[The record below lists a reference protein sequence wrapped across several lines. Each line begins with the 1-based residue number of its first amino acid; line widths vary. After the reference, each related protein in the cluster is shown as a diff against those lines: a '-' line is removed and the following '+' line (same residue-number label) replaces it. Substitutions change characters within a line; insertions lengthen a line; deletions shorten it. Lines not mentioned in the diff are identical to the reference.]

1 MTLNRERL
9 LSPEFQLISSWIEP
23 DSRVLDL
30 GCGDGTLLAHLQEAR
45 GCSGYG
51 MELDPNLV
59 IESIENGINV
69 IQANLNKKS
78 LLDYFDED
86 SFDYVIMTQALQVVD
101 RPDLLL
107 EEMLTI
113 GKQSIVTFPNF
124 GFWKNRMQL
133 MFCGRMP
140 ETEVLPYH
148 WYDTPNIHMC
158 TFKDFESL
166 CEQKGIEV
174 VRRAVVNQQHETTLG
189 MKLLPNLLGEIALYQ
204 IRRKDKPH
212 N

>member
-1 MTLNRERL
+1 MSLNTDRL

-30 GCGDGTLLAHLQEAR
+30 GCGDGTLMAHLQESR
-45 GCSGYG
+45 DCSGYG

-59 IESIENGINV
+59 IAAIENGINV

-78 LLDYFDED
+78 LLDYFDAD

-101 RPDLLL
+101 RPDQLL

-124 GFWKNRMQL
+124 GFWKNRVQL
-133 MFCGRMP
+133 MFSGRMP

-158 TFKDFESL
+158 TFRDFESL

-204 IRRKDKPH
+204 IRRKSERA
-212 N
+212 